1 MAGHSNPL
9 EGLLIM
15 TTLTR
20 TLLCTL
26 AAATVLLAACS
37 TSKKKDDIVDC
48 AFPGESNA
56 PAPLWLCT
64 RQFDG
69 FAVTGIGSFDKSA
82 AGPNFMTQQA
92 AAQARADIAQQ
103 FKVVMKTSVKNVVG
117 QAGTGDNATIDA
129 FAENVVNQVSVNTLE
144 GARIVR
150 SATSPKGTIW
160 VIVGVD
166 KAIAEAAAKNVVHS
180 SMNNQAAQW
189 QRFQGK
195 KSLAELETEIAK
207 LPQ

>member
-1 MAGHSNPL
+1 
-9 EGLLIM
+9 
-15 TTLTR
+15 
-20 TLLCTL
+20 
-26 AAATVLLAACS
+26 
-37 TSKKKDDIVDC
+37 
-48 AFPGESNA
+48 
-56 PAPLWLCT
+56 
-64 RQFDG
+64 
-69 FAVTGIGSFDKSA
+69 
-82 AGPNFMTQQA
+82 
-92 AAQARADIAQQ
+92 
-103 FKVVMKTSVKNVVG
+103 VKNVVG

-195 KSLAELETEIAK
+195 KSLSELETEIAK